1 VPFLQGLVTANL
13 ERLGI
18 GEATHAALLTPQGK
32 VLSAFF
38 ARRTADGMLL
48 DCAPGEAG
56 PLAQRLTLYK
66 LRAPVAIEDRSEAMR
81 SCVGDEGPEG
91 ARADPRL
98 IAMGSRW
105 LSEAASAEDDGAYDA
120 RRVSLGVPEFGYD
133 YGPGEVFPMDVNLDA
148 LGTVDY
154 RKGCF
159 VGQEVASRMYRKGEV
174 RKRSWCVAAEGDLAP
189 GAEIV
194 AGGSTLGTVTSARG
208 HSGIA
213 LLRVD
218 RVQAATERPSAGGVP
233 VTLSPPAYLEG
244 AGAGR

>member
-66 LRAPVAIEDRSEAMR
+66 LRAAVAIEDRSEAMR

-154 RKGCF
+154 RKG
-159 VGQEVASRMYRKGEV
+159 EV